1 MPLWFSIAIQAS
13 IVLIVFAIGLETSW
27 ANAIFLFRQPTLLV
41 KSLLARN
48 LAMPLVA
55 ILIAKAFPMHPV
67 VRGAIVLL
75 SVTPIPP
82 ALPNALLKAGARA
95 SYACGLLV
103 SQSVLAIAF
112 VPLTVEVM
120 NLVFG
125 TQAHFGPLSVARE
138 IVLAV
143 LLPLAAGIALRHFR
157 QASALKIVRPIATVG
172 TILLLVAILPLLVVA
187 WQALQVVTGNGALI
201 AMALFVI
208 AGLAAGH
215 AFGGP
220 KQSDRTA
227 LALATASRHP
237 GLAIAIASTNFPAQA
252 KLGAGAIIIYL
263 LLSQVLFILYKRWR
277 RTASDDNIDT
287 ATSPARI

>member
-13 IVLIVFAIGLETSW
+13 IVLVVFAIGLETTW
-27 ANAIFLFRQPTLLV
+27 TNAIFLFRQPTLLV
-41 KSLLARN
+41 KSLIARN

-55 ILIAKAFPMHPV
+55 ILLAKAFPVHPAV
-67 VRGAIVLL
+67 KGAIVLL

-103 SQSVLAIAF
+103 SQSVLAVVL
-112 VPLTVEVM
+112 VPVTVEVM

-138 IVLAV
+138 IVLAI
-143 LLPLAAGIALRHFR
+143 LLPLAAGMALRHFR
-157 QASALKIVRPIATVG
+157 QASALKLARPIGMVG
-172 TILLLVAILPLLVVA
+172 TILLLVAILPLLVLA
-187 WQALQVVTGNGALI
+187 WQALQVVTGNGALL

-215 AFGGP
+215 ALGGP
-220 KQSDRTA
+220 KPSDRTA

-237 GLAIAIASTNFPAQA
+237 GLAIAIAAANFPAQA

-263 LLSQVLFILYKRWR
+263 LLSQILFIPYKRWR
-277 RTASDDNIDT
+277 RSASDDNLDE
-287 ATSPARI
+287 ATVPAHT